1 MPALEAMRNRCGR
14 ATAQHSINSHAESS
28 RIDGAPLPRHAA
40 IVLARDR
47 HDQACAF
54 PSRARL
60 LSLLDM
66 GLVFDGDAFG
76 IAFYMSGDG
85 CCVRARAARSPVRG
99 ERATVTGRNGR
110 VL

>member
-1 MPALEAMRNRCGR
+1 MVKMYSKL
-14 ATAQHSINSHAESS
+14 SS
-28 RIDGAPLPRHAA
+28 AHKDANAAGAGL
-40 IVLARDR
+40 
-47 HDQACAF
+47 
-54 PSRARL
+54 ST

-85 CCVRARAARSPVRG
+85 CCVRVRAARSPVRC
-99 ERATVTGRNGR
+99 ELATVTGRNGR